1 MSYKLGIAI
10 IYVRDI
16 KKMTEFY
23 TQVLGLAV
31 VQEQTAETFVTLATA
46 GETWIA
52 LADIAGPWVSR
63 KLNLLAAKHETTI
76 TPVSMELSLEV
87 EDVDAT
93 WREWQAKGVLTLTTP
108 QDFPFGRAFDAQ
120 DPEGHLLNI
129 YKLRAR

>member
-1 MSYKLGIAI
+1 MSCKLGITI

-23 TQVLGLAV
+23 TQALGLTIIK
-31 VQEQTAETFVTLATA
+31 EQTSDTFVALAA
-46 GETWIA
+46 GGTWIA
-52 LADIAGPWVSR
+52 LADVAGPWVSR
-63 KLNLLAAKHETTI
+63 KLNLLPAKRETPI
-76 TPVSMELSLEV
+76 ASISIELSFGV

-93 WREWQAKGVLTLTTP
+93 WREWQARGVQTLTAP

-129 YKLRAR
+129 YKLRTG